1 MQYTLNLKRRNNM
14 EWLNTLIN
22 RMETKIDTSD
32 NPELVERL
40 VSMVS
45 RAKMVMDKTN
55 GYHYVR

>member
-1 MQYTLNLKRRNNM
+1 MLNLKRRNNM

-22 RMETKIDTSD
+22 RMEDKIDTSD

-45 RAKMVMDKTN
+45 RAKMVMDRT
-55 GYHYVR
+55 GGLYYVR

>member
-1 MQYTLNLKRRNNM
+1 M

-45 RAKMVMDKTN
+45 RAKMVMDRTN

>member
-1 MQYTLNLKRRNNM
+1 M

-45 RAKMVMDKTN
+45 RAKMVADKTN

>member
-1 MQYTLNLKRRNNM
+1 M

-22 RMETKIDTSD
+22 RMEDKIDTSD

-45 RAKMVMDKTN
+45 RAKMVMDRT
-55 GYHYVR
+55 GGLYYVR